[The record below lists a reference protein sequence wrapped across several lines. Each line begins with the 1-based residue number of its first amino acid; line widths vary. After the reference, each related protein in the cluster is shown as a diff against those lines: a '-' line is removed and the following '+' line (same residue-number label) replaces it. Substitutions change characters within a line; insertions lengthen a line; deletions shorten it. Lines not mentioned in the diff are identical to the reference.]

1 MGHWHDKLKLPL
13 TVRIFSINCSAM
25 MPELGTLNGLRVCV
39 MLPEALI
46 IMAICSPPPCNSRVR
61 LLTREYLL

>member
-1 MGHWHDKLKLPL
+1 
-13 TVRIFSINCSAM
+13 

-46 IMAICSPPPCNSRVR
+46 MAICSPPPCNPRVR
-61 LLTREYLL
+61 LLTREYLLVTRISASSVHETVNR